1 MPVTQQHQPIGWR
14 NELSALLRL
23 AVPLMATQLVQVLM
37 VFTDTLMMGLLGPAA
52 LAGGGLG
59 AASYSFISISCV
71 GVSVAAGSLVAMR
84 LGAGDQRGVRQV
96 TQAGLWL
103 ALVMGLLAGLLLSML
118 APLLLGLGQQA
129 HNVAA
134 AMQYLQA
141 LRFALPG
148 YLLFTVLRGYSAALG
163 KPGPVLAITLCG
175 SLANIALNYA
185 LLHGLAGLPRLGLFG
200 IGLATALVMN
210 GMALLMAL
218 YIAWQPF
225 YRRYALL
232 RGILRPGWA
241 ALRANLRLGLP
252 IGAIYALESLL
263 FVVAALCMGA
273 LGDLQ
278 LAAHQIAVQTVY
290 VAFMLPTGIA
300 YACTFRIGLHQGAGQ
315 LHLARLSG
323 RLGLA
328 LGALCMLG
336 IALLF
341 WLAPAWLVGL
351 YIDRHATQHAA
362 LLSQAVTLLA
372 IAAWF
377 ELFDGLQTI
386 AMGCLRGLGEGRST
400 LLIGLLGYLGLG
412 APLAWYLAFSTP
424 WGASGVWWG
433 MAAGLAGTALGL
445 VLAFERRL
453 RPARSHRQKTDFY
466 SEKSLKG

>member
-300 YACTFRIGLHQGAGQ
+300 YACTFRIGLHLPDRPAPGGRPA
-315 LHLARLSG
+315 ASG
-323 RLGLA
+323 TPERTPGP
-328 LGALCMLG
+328 G
-336 IALLF
+336 
-341 WLAPAWLVGL
+341 P
-351 YIDRHATQHAA
+351 
-362 LLSQAVTLLA
+362 
-372 IAAWF
+372 
-377 ELFDGLQTI
+377 
-386 AMGCLRGLGEGRST
+386 GRSVHA
-400 LLIGLLGYLGLG
+400 GYST
-412 APLAWYLAFSTP
+412 AVLA
-424 WGASGVWWG
+424 G
-433 MAAGLAGTALGL
+433 AGLAGRPVYRPACHATRRAAQSGRGI
-445 VLAFERRL
+445 AGHRRL
-453 RPARSHRQKTDFY
+453 VRTVRWLADHRHGLSARPWRRTQHPADWPARLPRAGSATCLVPGLQYPVGCQRCVVGHGGRTGRHGPRPGA
-466 SEKSLKG
+466 SL